1 MSKSHKSDF
10 EKFKINKYK
19 YENKSIKAKNKI
31 FIFL

>member
-19 YENKSIKAKNKI
+19 YENKSIKAKI
-31 FIFL
+31 MTVW